1 MRIRASE
8 PKSAGLIRPPR
19 HLVEE
24 VTKRLQAN
32 FASYWVNKQNLQDE
46 SSFLSDDLIDDLKES
61 FEDLEDASDSL
72 RRDNG
77 ARYLKLLARFEVLL
91 GELKASWR
99 RDLKL
104 PSSLERVVSRVS
116 TLKSLSYSES
126 PRDFR
131 FAVFDLE
138 KDFLDLI
145 SAINRL
151 YKGRT
156 PFISPSARPLYER
169 LAKIQESITTN
180 LLHTKELGDITLVGK
195 VERGAKSSGKSPA
208 YYKYYDS
215 TQDPLSLSDERK
227 HIIGVVLFSEERNL
241 GEGELKEIE
250 DFARHELVH
259 AFQRQIAL
267 NAGVSEAGLPSS
279 SRDNTFRQHD
289 TEKEKD
295 LREDYRAEG
304 LDPNLIS
311 VHALD
316 DIEFYS
322 RLLDEVVEFRR
333 RHPQPKNSDIRSY
346 LNHRKFFQSLKRYKR
361 RNWKKAVGI
370 FVNEVV

>member
-1 MRIRASE
+1 MRVRASE

-19 HLVEE
+19 HLIEE
-24 VTKRLQAN
+24 VTERLQAK
-32 FASYWVNKQNLQDE
+32 FASYWVNKQNLQDDM
-46 SSFLSDDLIDDLKES
+46 SFLNEGLIDDLNES
-61 FEDLEDASDSL
+61 FEELDDASDSL

-77 ARYLKLLARFEVLL
+77 ARYIRLLARAEILL
-91 GELKASWR
+91 DELKASWR
-99 RDLKL
+99 GGLKK
-104 PSSLERVVSRVS
+104 PSSLNRVVARISE
-116 TLKSLSYSES
+116 LKSLGYSDS

-131 FAVFDLE
+131 RSVSDLE
-138 KDFLDLI
+138 RDSFGLI
-145 SAINRL
+145 SDLKNL

-156 PFISPSARPLYER
+156 PFISPSARPLYEG
-169 LAKIQESITTN
+169 LAKIQESIKTN
-180 LLHTKELGDITLVGK
+180 VLHTEELGDITLIGK
-195 VERGAKSSGKSPA
+195 IERGAKSSGKSPA
-208 YYKYYDS
+208 YYKYYEDH
-215 TQDPLSLSDERK
+215 LSSSDGGA
-227 HIIGVVLFSEERNL
+227 HIIGVVMFSEERNL
-241 GEGELKEIE
+241 GEEELKEIE

-267 NAGVSEAGLPSS
+267 DAGVSEAGLPTS

-346 LNHRKFFQSLKRYKR
+346 LNHRKFFQSLKRYKPK
-361 RNWKKAVGI
+361 NWKKAVGI